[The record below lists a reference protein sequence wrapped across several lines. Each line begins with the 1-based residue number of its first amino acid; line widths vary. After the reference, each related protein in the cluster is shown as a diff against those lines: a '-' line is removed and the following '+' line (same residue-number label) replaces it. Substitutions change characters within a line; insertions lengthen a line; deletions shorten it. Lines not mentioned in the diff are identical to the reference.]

1 MRTWSSS
8 KSFSQGFWPCHS
20 TDRASGTSSAIT
32 AKSNAKLGIPRGLG
46 KLFSRIVK
54 RTTET
59 AAQRARNGMA

>member
-1 MRTWSSS
+1 MRSSV
-8 KSFSQGFWPCHS
+8 
-20 TDRASGTSSAIT
+20 
-32 AKSNAKLGIPRGLG
+32 IPRGLG